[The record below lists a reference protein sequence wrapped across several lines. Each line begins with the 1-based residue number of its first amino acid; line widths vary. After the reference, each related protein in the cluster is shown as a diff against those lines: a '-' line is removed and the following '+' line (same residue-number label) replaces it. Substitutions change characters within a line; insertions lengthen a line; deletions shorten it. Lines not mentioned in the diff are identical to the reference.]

1 MTLEIDL
8 NHAQRIH
15 VVGIGGPGMSAIAIV
30 LHEMGHVVT
39 GSDIRDNAAVQ
50 SLRSRG
56 INVSIGHS
64 VNVVADVD
72 AVTYSTGVPRDN
84 IEIVAASSAG
94 VLVLH
99 RSEMLAAICSLVRSI
114 GVAGTHGKT
123 TTSAMLVHILLA
135 AELRPS
141 YVIGAEVLKTSSG
154 ASWTGEDVFV
164 VEADESDGT
173 HAALFLRAA
182 IITNIDKD
190 HLDYFGSLD
199 EIRQSFISFANNV
212 DGPVIVCH
220 DDAQVVKMLSEVRS
234 SSREIEFITYGVTSQ
249 ADVVISNLSLT
260 PTSSECD
267 VTIGVNTHRISLP
280 TFGRHNLLNA
290 VAALVMAHQ
299 FGVTVEVGIKA
310 LASFDGVERRFQ
322 DRGTFNGVALID
334 DYAHLPTEIAAVI
347 TATKQRFP
355 QRRLLAVFQPNRFHR
370 IAAMAGDYA
379 ECFEEADIVA
389 ITDVYASG
397 TPRIEGITGELVAQA
412 IRGADADK
420 AVAWCRTRDELVQ
433 YVLEELRPGDVCL
446 SMGCGD
452 IEQFP
457 DEILKAH
464 DARKNSR

>member
-1 MTLEIDL
+1 MKLEIDL
-8 NHAQRIH
+8 NHALRIH
-15 VVGIGGPGMSAIAIV
+15 VVGIGGPGMSAIAIA
-30 LHEMGHVVT
+30 LHEMGHAVT
-39 GSDIRDNAAVQ
+39 GSDIRENAAVR

-56 INVSIGHS
+56 INVFIGHS
-64 VNVVADVD
+64 VDVVAGVDV
-72 AVTYSTGVPRDN
+72 VTYSTGVPRDN
-84 IEIVAASSAG
+84 IEILAASGAG

-99 RSEMLAAICSLVRSI
+99 RSEMLAAVCSLVRSI

-141 YVIGAEVLKTSSG
+141 YVIGAEVLETSSG
-154 ASWTGEDVFV
+154 ASWTGEDLFV

-190 HLDYFGSLD
+190 HLDYFGSID
-199 EIRQSFISFANNV
+199 EMRESFISFADNV

-220 DDAQVVKMLSEVRS
+220 DDAQVVKLLSEVRS
-234 SSREIEFITYGVTSQ
+234 SSREIDFITYGTTLQ
-249 ADVVISNLSLT
+249 ADVVMSNISLT
-260 PTSSECD
+260 STSSECD
-267 VTIGVNTHRISLP
+267 VTIDGQTHFISLP

-290 VAALVMAHQ
+290 VAALVMARQ
-299 FGVTVEVGIKA
+299 FGVAVDVGIEA
-310 LASFDGVERRFQ
+310 LASFEGVERRFQ
-322 DRGTFNGVALID
+322 DRGTLNGVALID
-334 DYAHLPTEIAAVI
+334 DYAHLPAEIAAVI
-347 TATKQRFP
+347 AATRQRFP

-379 ECFEEADIVA
+379 ECFSEADIVA

-397 TPRIEGITGELVAQA
+397 TPRIEGITGELVVQA
-412 IRGADADK
+412 IQGSDADK
-420 AVAWCRTRDELVQ
+420 VVAWCRTRDELVQ

-457 DEILKAH
+457 DQLLEAH
-464 DARKNSR
+464 DAKRDRQ

>member
-1 MTLEIDL
+1 MKLEIDL

-15 VVGIGGPGMSAIAIV
+15 VVGIGGPGMSAIAVV

-39 GSDIRDNAAVQ
+39 GSDIRENAAVQ

-56 INVSIGHS
+56 IIVSIGHS
-64 VNVVADVD
+64 VDVVAGVD

-84 IEIVAASSAG
+84 IEILAASHAG

-123 TTSAMLVHILLA
+123 TTAAMLVHILLA

-141 YVIGAEVLKTSSG
+141 YVIGAEVLETSSG
-154 ASWTGEDVFV
+154 ASWTGEDVFI

-199 EIRQSFISFANNV
+199 EIRQSFISFADNV
-212 DGPVIVCH
+212 EGPVIVCH
-220 DDAQVVKMLSEVRS
+220 DDAQVVKMLAEVS
-234 SSREIEFITYGVTSQ
+234 LSSREIDFITYGISSQ
-249 ADVVISNLSLT
+249 ADVVMSNLSLT
-260 PTSSECD
+260 SASSECD
-267 VTIGVNTHRISLP
+267 ITIDGHTHCISLP
-280 TFGRHNLLNA
+280 TFGGHNLLNA

-299 FGVTVEVGIKA
+299 FGVAVEVGITA
-310 LASFDGVERRFQ
+310 LASFGGVERRFQ
-322 DRGTFNGVALID
+322 DRGTLNGVALLD
-334 DYAHLPTEIAAVI
+334 DYAHLPAEIAAVI
-347 TATKQRFP
+347 AATKQRFP

-379 ECFEEADIVA
+379 ECFNEADLVA

-397 TPRIEGITGELVAQA
+397 TPQIEGITGELVVQA
-412 IRGADADK
+412 IQGADADK
-420 AVAWCRTRDELVQ
+420 AVAWCRTRDALVQ

-452 IEQFP
+452 IEHFP

-464 DARKNSR
+464 DARKDSQ